1 MTMKI
6 KFETT
11 GNSRSGIAAKSQKP
25 YTMGEAYAHLPN
37 DPYPQKFSYYC
48 SSQAEL
54 LPAGMYEGD
63 AIPTVRDGRIEFEFD
78 PRQARRIAQP
88 APVKAAV

>member
-1 MTMKI
+1 MTAKI

-11 GNSRSGIAAKSQKP
+11 GNFRHGIAAKSQKP
-25 YTMGEAYAHLPN
+25 YWMADAYAHLDN

-48 SSQAEL
+48 ANEAEM

-63 AIPTVRDGRIEFEFD
+63 AIPVVRDGRVEFQFD
-78 PRQARRIAQP
+78 PRQARRLP
-88 APVKAAV
+88 SPVKATA